1 MCSARFDIFD
11 TMTARQRYTQAQII
25 DALKE
30 TKGMVYLAAKRLGC
44 EAQTIYNYRDRY
56 PAVRAEMEQQD
67 GEVDDAA
74 EMKLYQAIIAGE
86 PWAVQFRLRTK
97 GKGRGYVERVEQ
109 DIRGKDGGP
118 VQFQVF
124 DHTAATAAIAR
135 RSGGNRNASGAD
147 EDNRDGA

>member
-1 MCSARFDIFD
+1 MG
-11 TMTARQRYTQAQII
+11 TRQKFTQAQVI

-97 GKGRGYVERVEQ
+97 GKGRGYTERNETE
-109 DIRGKDGGP
+109 IFGKGGGP
-118 VQFQVF
+118 IEVAQVPKLT
-124 DHTAATAAIAR
+124 D
-135 RSGGNRNASGAD
+135 D
-147 EDNRDGA
+147 

>member
-1 MCSARFDIFD
+1 M
-11 TMTARQRYTQAQII
+11 ARQKYTQAQII
-25 DALKE
+25 DALRE

-97 GKGRGYVERVEQ
+97 GKGRGYVERVQQEVS
-109 DIRGKDGGP
+109 GPDGGP
-118 VQFQVF
+118 IQTEHVEKHDLSKLTSEQLRELRGLLAK
-124 DHTAATAAIAR
+124 AATDGTADAR
-135 RSGGNRNASGAD
+135 
-147 EDNRDGA
+147 

>member
-1 MCSARFDIFD
+1 
-11 TMTARQRYTQAQII
+11 
-25 DALKE
+25 
-30 TKGMVYLAAKRLGC
+30 MVYLAAKRLGC

-97 GKGRGYVERVEQ
+97 GKGRGYVERVQQEVS
-109 DIRGKDGGP
+109 GPNGGP
-118 VQFQVF
+118 IQTE
-124 DHTAATAAIAR
+124 HTEKHDLSKLTSDQLRELRGLLAKATTDEPA
-135 RSGGNRNASGAD
+135 GA
-147 EDNRDGA
+147 G

>member
-1 MCSARFDIFD
+1 
-11 TMTARQRYTQAQII
+11 MTTRQRYTQAQVI
-25 DALKE
+25 DALRE

-97 GKGRGYVERVEQ
+97 GKRRGYVERVQQEVS
-109 DIRGKDGGP
+109 GPDGGP
-118 VQFQVF
+118 IQTEHVEKHDLSKLTSEQLRELRGLLAK
-124 DHTAATAAIAR
+124 AATDGTADAR
-135 RSGGNRNASGAD
+135 
-147 EDNRDGA
+147 

>member
-1 MCSARFDIFD
+1 MG
-11 TMTARQRYTQAQII
+11 TRQKFTQAQVI
-25 DALKE
+25 DALRE

-97 GKGRGYVERVEQ
+97 GKGRGYVERVQQEVS
-109 DIRGKDGGP
+109 GPDGGP
-118 VQFQVF
+118 IQTEHVEKHDLSKLTSEQLRELRGLLAK
-124 DHTAATAAIAR
+124 AATD
-135 RSGGNRNASGAD
+135 GTAD
-147 EDNRDGA
+147 AK

>member
-1 MCSARFDIFD
+1 MG
-11 TMTARQRYTQAQII
+11 TKQRYTQAQVIA
-25 DALKE
+25 ALRD
-30 TKGMVYLAAKRLGC
+30 TKGMVYLAAKKLGC

-97 GKGRGYVERVEQ
+97 GKGRGYVERVQQEVS
-109 DIRGKDGGP
+109 GPNGGAI
-118 VQFQVF
+118 QHQVF
-124 DHTAATAAIAR
+124 DHSAATAAIAT
-135 RSGGNRNASGAD
+135 RSSGYRCTLGAD
-147 EDNRDGA
+147 ENDSDGA

>member
-1 MCSARFDIFD
+1 MAK
-11 TMTARQRYTQAQII
+11 QKYTQQQII
-25 DALKE
+25 DALRE
-30 TKGMVYLAAKRLGC
+30 TKGMIYLAAKRLGC

-97 GKGRGYVERVEQ
+97 GKGRGYVERVQQEVS
-109 DIRGKDGGP
+109 GPDGGP
-118 VQFQVF
+118 IQTEHVEKHDLSKLTSEQLRELRGLLAK
-124 DHTAATAAIAR
+124 AATDGTADAR
-135 RSGGNRNASGAD
+135 
-147 EDNRDGA
+147 

>member
-1 MCSARFDIFD
+1 
-11 TMTARQRYTQAQII
+11 MTARQRYTQAQVIA
-25 DALKE
+25 ALRE

-97 GKGRGYVERVEQ
+97 GKGRGYVERVQNEVS
-109 DIRGKDGGP
+109 GP
-118 VQFQVF
+118 
-124 DHTAATAAIAR
+124 
-135 RSGGNRNASGAD
+135 
-147 EDNRDGA
+147 DNSPLTIHVTYDRT

>member
-1 MCSARFDIFD
+1 
-11 TMTARQRYTQAQII
+11 MTTRQRYTQAQVI
-25 DALKE
+25 DALRE

-97 GKGRGYVERVEQ
+97 GKGRGYVERVQQ
-109 DIRGKDGGP
+109 DINATIDGELR
-118 VQFQVF
+118 V
-124 DHTAATAAIAR
+124 IN
-135 RSGGNRNASGAD
+135 NR
-147 EDNRDGA
+147 

>member
-1 MCSARFDIFD
+1 MAK
-11 TMTARQRYTQAQII
+11 QKYTQQQII
-25 DALKE
+25 EALRE
-30 TKGMVYLAAKRLGC
+30 TKGMIYLAAKRLGC

-97 GKGRGYVERVEQ
+97 GKGRGYVERVQQEVS
-109 DIRGKDGGP
+109 GPDGGP
-118 VQFQVF
+118 IQTEHVEKHDLSKLTSEQLRELRGLLAK
-124 DHTAATAAIAR
+124 AATD
-135 RSGGNRNASGAD
+135 GTAD
-147 EDNRDGA
+147 AK

>member
-1 MCSARFDIFD
+1 
-11 TMTARQRYTQAQII
+11 MTSRQKYTQAQVIA
-25 DALKE
+25 ALRE

-97 GKGRGYVERVEQ
+97 GKGRGYVERVQQEVSG
-109 DIRGKDGGP
+109 RNGGP
-118 VQFQVF
+118 IQTEHVEKHDLSKLTSEQLRELRGLL
-124 DHTAATAAIAR
+124 AKATTDEPA
-135 RSGGNRNASGAD
+135 GA
-147 EDNRDGA
+147 G

>member
-1 MCSARFDIFD
+1 MAP
-11 TMTARQRYTQAQII
+11 RQKFTQAQVIA
-25 DALKE
+25 ALRE

-97 GKGRGYVERVEQ
+97 GKGRGYVERVQQEVS
-109 DIRGKDGGP
+109 GPDGGP
-118 VQFQVF
+118 IQTEHVEKHDLSKLTSEQLRELRGLLAK
-124 DHTAATAAIAR
+124 AATDGTADAR
-135 RSGGNRNASGAD
+135 
-147 EDNRDGA
+147 

>member
-1 MCSARFDIFD
+1 MG
-11 TMTARQRYTQAQII
+11 TRQKFTQAQVI

-97 GKGRGYVERVEQ
+97 GKGRGYVERVQQEVS
-109 DIRGKDGGP
+109 GPNGGP
-118 VQFQVF
+118 IQTE
-124 DHTAATAAIAR
+124 HTEKHDLSKLTSDQLRELRGLLAKATTDEPA
-135 RSGGNRNASGAD
+135 GA
-147 EDNRDGA
+147 G

>member
-1 MCSARFDIFD
+1 
-11 TMTARQRYTQAQII
+11 MTARQRYTQAQII

-97 GKGRGYVERVEQ
+97 GKGRGYVERVQQEVS
-109 DIRGKDGGP
+109 GPDGGP
-118 VQFQVF
+118 IQTEHVEKHDLSKLTSEQLRELRGLLAK
-124 DHTAATAAIAR
+124 AATDGTADAR
-135 RSGGNRNASGAD
+135 
-147 EDNRDGA
+147 

>member
-1 MCSARFDIFD
+1 MAK
-11 TMTARQRYTQAQII
+11 QKYTQQQII
-25 DALKE
+25 EALRE

-97 GKGRGYVERVEQ
+97 GKGRGYVERVQQEVS
-109 DIRGKDGGP
+109 GPDGGP
-118 VQFQVF
+118 IQTEHVEKHDLSKLTSEQLRELRGLLAK
-124 DHTAATAAIAR
+124 AATDGTADAR
-135 RSGGNRNASGAD
+135 
-147 EDNRDGA
+147 

>member
-1 MCSARFDIFD
+1 
-11 TMTARQRYTQAQII
+11 MTSRQRYTQAQVIA
-25 DALKE
+25 ALRD
-30 TKGMVYLAAKRLGC
+30 TKGMVYLAAKKLGC

-97 GKGRGYVERVEQ
+97 GKGRGYVERVQQEVS
-109 DIRGKDGGP
+109 GKDGGDITINVVDYRHGLDVLAP
-118 VQFQVF
+118 
-124 DHTAATAAIAR
+124 
-135 RSGGNRNASGAD
+135 D
-147 EDNRDGA
+147 EG

>member
-1 MCSARFDIFD
+1 MAKLKF
-11 TMTARQRYTQAQII
+11 TQAQVI

-97 GKGRGYVERVEQ
+97 GKGRGYVERVQQEVS
-109 DIRGKDGGP
+109 GPNGGP
-118 VQFQVF
+118 IQTE
-124 DHTAATAAIAR
+124 HTEKHDLSKLTSDQLRELRGLLAKATTDEPA
-135 RSGGNRNASGAD
+135 GA
-147 EDNRDGA
+147 G

>member
-1 MCSARFDIFD
+1 MAK
-11 TMTARQRYTQAQII
+11 QKYTQQQII
-25 DALKE
+25 EALRE
-30 TKGMVYLAAKRLGC
+30 TKGMIYLAAKRLGC

-97 GKGRGYVERVEQ
+97 GKGRGYVERVQQEVS
-109 DIRGKDGGP
+109 GPDGGP
-118 VQFQVF
+118 IQTEHVEKHDLSKLTSEQLRELRGLLAK
-124 DHTAATAAIAR
+124 AATDGTADAR
-135 RSGGNRNASGAD
+135 
-147 EDNRDGA
+147 

>member
-1 MCSARFDIFD
+1 
-11 TMTARQRYTQAQII
+11 MTTRQRYTQAQII
-25 DALKE
+25 DALRE

-97 GKGRGYVERVEQ
+97 GKGRGYVERVQQEVS
-109 DIRGKDGGP
+109 GPAGGP
-118 VQFQVF
+118 IQTEHVEKHDLSKLTSEQLRELRGLLAK
-124 DHTAATAAIAR
+124 AATDGTADAR
-135 RSGGNRNASGAD
+135 
-147 EDNRDGA
+147 